1 MFRQHGSGR
10 GRRPR
15 RLGNWSGRVQLHLPI
30 IRIGQW
36 KGTRK
41 SRPNWRCKRR
51 LECVQIPRRRAA
63 RQFDV
68 AVRNGSKHVV
78 IRFRFR
84 GIFELGDGRH
94 SQSRRRW
101 GNARRCNHHRRRREQ
116 RFALLVQP
124 VALIGRDG
132 DGLRALGTDGRL
144 PGPDFRSLED
154 DRALRAAIPEHRQS
168 RDGTG
173 SRCRAGRARMNIF
186 SLCRA
191 SKWSKPTGIRVSA
204 SMGPRGV
211 RHRPD

>member
-1 MFRQHGSGR
+1 MFRRHGSGR

-15 RLGNWSGRVQLHLPI
+15 RLGNRSGRVEFHPPI
-30 IRIGQW
+30 VRIGQG
-36 KGTRK
+36 KRTRK
-41 SRPNWRCKRR
+41 RRSDWPCKRR
-51 LECVQIPRRRAA
+51 LERVQVLRRRAA

-68 AVRNGSKHVV
+68 AVRNGPEHVV
-78 IRFRFR
+78 VRFR

-94 SQSRRRW
+94 LQPRRD
-101 GNARRCNHHRRRREQ
+101 ARRSNHHRRRREQ
-116 RFALLVQP
+116 RLALLVQP

-132 DGLRALGTDGRL
+132 DGLRALRTDGRL
-144 PGPDFRSLED
+144 PGSDFRSLED

-173 SRCRAGRARMNIF
+173 SRCRTGRARMNIF

-191 SKWSKPTGIRVSA
+191 SKWSKPTGIPVSE